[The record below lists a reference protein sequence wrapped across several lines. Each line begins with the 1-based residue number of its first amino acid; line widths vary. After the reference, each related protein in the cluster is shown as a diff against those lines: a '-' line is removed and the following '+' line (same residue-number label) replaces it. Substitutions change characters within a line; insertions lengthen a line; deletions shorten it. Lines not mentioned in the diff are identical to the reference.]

1 MQPITPPATITDIIT
16 TNDPAEQPYFSH
28 VAEFSKF
35 SRTLTRGSL
44 KLSSS
49 SSSVDFWSVHETWS
63 RAGEKRAQ
71 LLPSSKISTSFR
83 LERKSQTD
91 APSIARS
98 TEGQQQ
104 TPTIVHDDRV
114 KPIPRS
120 QTTKISI
127 IV

>member
-1 MQPITPPATITDIIT
+1 MQPTTPPATITDIIT
-16 TNDPAEQPYFSH
+16 TN
-28 VAEFSKF
+28 
-35 SRTLTRGSL
+35 
-44 KLSSS
+44 
-49 SSSVDFWSVHETWS
+49 VHETWS

-71 LLPSSKISTSFR
+71 LLSSSKMSTSFR

-120 QTTKISI
+120 QTTKISTI
-127 IV
+127 I